1 MTRAQGVVQDGQ
13 RRLVK
18 AIKPAIREQVE
29 SEFSEQW
36 NSAGLLRR
44 LLLTRK
50 IRKEIGK
57 RMNAKV
63 DKNSLY

>member
-1 MTRAQGVVQDGQ
+1 MTPEGVVHGGH

-36 NSAGLLRR
+36 NSAGLIRRWFLRR
-44 LLLTRK
+44 R
-50 IRKEIGK
+50 IDKEIAK
-57 RMNAKV
+57 RIAAKV